1 MKIMWKNFLF
11 SISVIFTVTTV
22 SLVILYFVMPIYYEY
37 TKLNEI
43 EKEFNKISNELNKE
57 SLEEIKG
64 KIDKQ
69 LFEKQEA
76 ITLIL
81 SDLDGKIVY
90 PYLGVEQDSISINL
104 GEKNEENI
112 LDSSDGM
119 NVELARSNRGKE
131 LISAIK
137 DKQGTEYLLTGLYSL
152 QPISDA
158 SAVLLQIYPFLLVID
173 FLIGGIAAYFYS
185 RFSTDRIKQISTAT
199 NQMLSLD
206 HTIKCEIKGK
216 DELALLAQDINQ
228 LDQTL
233 LTTIDALKAE
243 VAKVE
248 GIERSKAEFMRV
260 TSHELKTPVASLM
273 GIIDGMIY
281 NVGKFKDREHYLA
294 VCKEILQQQAD
305 MIQNVLTV
313 SKLDMFSLEETN
325 QEVFSLKEVI
335 EDKLKTYRLLAEVN
349 QVELVVHLEEC
360 LIEGNKDE
368 IGKVINN
375 LLSNAFRYTKVNGQI
390 DLFLDQHTL
399 VIENQAVKVLS
410 KTELSQIFEPFY
422 RPDFSR
428 NRETGGSGLGLF
440 IVKQILDKQGWNFS
454 FKELEGTRMCF
465 SIYFDTERIII

>member
-22 SLVILYFVMPIYYEY
+22 SLVILYFVMPIYYEH
-37 TKLNEI
+37 TKLNEV
-43 EKEFNKISNELNKE
+43 EREFNNIADDLNKKH
-57 SLEEIKG
+57 LEEIKG

-69 LFEKQEA
+69 LFEGQEA

-81 SDLDGKIVY
+81 SDQDGKIVH
-90 PYLGVEQDSISINL
+90 PNL
-104 GEKNEENI
+104 GEGNNSLNI
-112 LDSSDGM
+112 RLGDQGETEVLDSSDM
-119 NVELARSNRGKE
+119 MSVELAGSSRGKE
-131 LISAIK
+131 LTSTIK
-137 DKQGTEYLLTGLYSL
+137 DNRGIEYLLTGLYSL

-185 RFSTDRIKQISTAT
+185 RFSTKRIKQISMAT

-281 NVGKFKDREHYLA
+281 NVGKFKNREHYLA

-410 KTELSQIFEPFY
+410 KAELSQIFEPFY

-465 SIYFDTERIII
+465 SIYFDTERVII